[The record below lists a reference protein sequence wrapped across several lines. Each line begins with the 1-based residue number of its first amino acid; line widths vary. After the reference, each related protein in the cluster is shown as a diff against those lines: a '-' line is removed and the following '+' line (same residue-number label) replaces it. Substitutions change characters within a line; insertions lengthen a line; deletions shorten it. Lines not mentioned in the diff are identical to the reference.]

1 MKLEANSKHLL
12 AITKSKAKMYE
23 FGVEEKHHI
32 ELYREPSRLLITCI
46 GILGELAHLQARKTE
61 DEEYKANLKEQLVS
75 VGQFFDALNNAQLE
89 PDFEEYLFL
98 IGAASYY
105 LAEMPGSASV
115 LTKNLSYDITELT
128 PNYLEGLLVWLLKS
142 DIKVERY
149 HFEGSAIRVQIDNF
163 ATAYSN
169 FFNQESS
176 IEVVES
182 AGNELRKAVYE
193 LGNDREFLFVDVIIA
208 IASQKIANSAI
219 QCLPKYTD
227 LELQEWSSAIEKTD
241 FISEFWPAQK
251 LLGERQ
257 VLSGTSA
264 IVQMPTS
271 AGKTKSTEL
280 IIRSAFLAKRAS
292 VAVIVAPFRALCR
305 EISSSFQKS
314 FAGENIALNELRD
327 IPLLSAEENEF
338 IQQLIG
344 GSGFGI
350 PETPTVIVSTPEK
363 LVYLLRHEPVLAE
376 KIGLLILDEGHQ
388 FDTGQRGV
396 TFELLLASLKK
407 QVPAECQKVLI
418 SAVMSNAESIGDWL
432 NGEQGIAVSGTN
444 LLSTTRSVAFASWTT
459 KLGQLE
465 YFVEGDYSE
474 RDFFVPR
481 IIEEYELAAR
491 PRETSPRFFPSKNS
505 NGKVNV
511 SSVAAYL
518 GVRLF
523 GQGPVA
529 VFCGDKRTII
539 TICKE
544 LVDYFDRGL
553 PFQPPID
560 NSDESEIQKIRHLA
574 SLHWGEEYV
583 VTKTIALG
591 VLPHSANIPNGVR
604 VSIEWAME
612 NEKACM
618 VICTST
624 LAQGV
629 NLPIKYLIVSS
640 TFQAGEAIS
649 TRDFHNLIGRAG
661 RSGYHTEG
669 SIIFADPK
677 IYDQRL
683 NRREKWRWDRAIH
696 LLDFDN
702 AEACSSSLLEL
713 VKPMELPDLEF
724 DLFEFVQSPAQS
736 IAEIIKQA
744 EQDELDTSDFIFELK
759 KRENYVQAIE
769 SYFLAYLKDN
779 PDAEHK
785 KFIELCKDTLAYSL
799 ARAEEQ
805 SVLENVFKLIFE
817 RMESLDSPK
826 LTYFGKAILGLDQ
839 LDKIESW
846 MTANIDSL
854 RENIG
859 SSESLLRLCWP
870 LIADLGSSTLMQKVQ
885 TNHMLQETAVRW
897 IEGDSYN
904 ELLVVAKRL
913 GMKIQAKSTTR
924 NVTMENIVE
933 LADNGFGYNA
943 MLVVGA
949 LADIMEGNL
958 IADDIVEAARRLQSR
973 MRYGLSSS
981 LELWLYQKGYV
992 DREVCK
998 LLAAY
1003 LTEQG
1008 IDPENFDFGIL
1019 DSYREGLN
1027 PIVQQLPSYFYGL

>member
-23 FGVEEKHHI
+23 FGIEEKHHI
-32 ELYREPSRLLITCI
+32 ELYRDPSRLLITCI
-46 GILGELAHLQARKTE
+46 GILGELAHLQARKIE
-61 DEEYKANLKEQLVS
+61 YEEYKASLKEQLVA
-75 VGQFFDALNNAQLE
+75 VGQFFDALNNTQLE

-98 IGAASYY
+98 VGAASYY

-115 LTKNLSYDITELT
+115 LTKSLPYDINALT
-128 PNYLEGLLVWLLKS
+128 PNYLEGLLVWILKS
-142 DIKVERY
+142 DLNTARF
-149 HFEGSAIRVQIDNF
+149 HFAESAIRVQIDNF
-163 ATAYSN
+163 ADAYLG
-169 FFNQESS
+169 FFRQENGL
-176 IEVVES
+176 EVVQH
-182 AGNELRKAVYE
+182 AGNELRHAVYE

-208 IASQKIANSAI
+208 TANQKMENSAI
-219 QCLPKYTD
+219 QCLPKYTG
-227 LELQEWSSAIEKTD
+227 LELQHWNSVLGKPD

-251 LLGERQ
+251 LLGEKQ
-257 VLSGTSA
+257 VLRGVSA

-314 FAGENIALNELRD
+314 FAGENITLNELRD

-338 IQQLIG
+338 IQRLIG
-344 GSGFGI
+344 DSGLGI

-363 LVYLLRHEPVLAE
+363 LVYLLRHEPILAK

-407 QVPAECQKVLI
+407 QVPVECQKVLI

-432 NGEQGIAVSGTN
+432 NGEQGLAVSGTN
-444 LLSTTRSVAFASWTT
+444 LLSTTRSIAFASWTT

-465 YFVEGDYSE
+465 YFVEGDYTE

-491 PRETSPRFFPSKNS
+491 PRETKLRFFPSKNS
-505 NGKVNV
+505 KGKINV

-553 PFQPPID
+553 PFPPPIN
-560 NSDESEIQKIRHLA
+560 NSDEAEMQKIAYLA

-583 VTKTIALG
+583 VTKAIALG

-683 NRREKWRWDRAIH
+683 NRREKWRWDRAKH
-696 LLDFDN
+696 LLDFNN

-713 VKPMELPDLEF
+713 VKPLDFAALGF
-724 DLFEFVQSPAQS
+724 DLLGFVHSPAQT

-744 EQDELDTSDFIFELK
+744 EEDKLDISDLIFELR
-759 KRENYVQAIE
+759 KRENFVQAIE
-769 SYFLAYLKDN
+769 SYLLAYLKDN
-779 PDAEHK
+779 PEAEHEE
-785 KFIELCKDTLAYSL
+785 FIALCRDTLAYSL
-799 ARAEEQ
+799 ANEEEQ
-805 SVLENVFKLIFE
+805 NVLENVFELIFE
-817 RMESLDSPK
+817 RIKSLDDPK
-826 LTYFGKAILGLDQ
+826 LAYFGKAILGLDQ

-846 MTANIDSL
+846 MTNNINSFL
-854 RENIG
+854 ENIG

-870 LIADLGSSTLMQKVQ
+870 LIAELGSSALMQKVQ
-885 TNHMLQETAVRW
+885 TDDVLQEIAVRW

-904 ELLVVAKRL
+904 ELSVTAKRL

-933 LADNGFGYNA
+933 LTDNGFGYNA

-949 LADIMEGNL
+949 LADIMEGNA
-958 IADDIVEAARRLQSR
+958 IADDIVEAVRRLQSR
-973 MRYGLSSS
+973 MRYGLRSS
-981 LELWLYQKGYV
+981 LELWLFQKGYV

-1003 LTEQG
+1003 LIKQDV
-1008 IDPENFDFGIL
+1008 DPENFEFDIL
-1019 DSYREGLN
+1019 DAYREGLS
-1027 PIVQQLPSYFYGL
+1027 PIVQQFPSYFHGL

>member
-32 ELYREPSRLLITCI
+32 ELYRDPSRLLITCI
-46 GILGELAHLQARKTE
+46 GILGELAHLQARKIE
-61 DEEYKANLKEQLVS
+61 DEAYKASLKEQLVS

-98 IGAASYY
+98 VGAASYY

-115 LTKNLSYDITELT
+115 LTKNLSYNIIALT
-128 PNYLEGLLVWLLKS
+128 PNNLEGLLVWLLKS
-142 DIKVERY
+142 DIKVERC
-149 HFEGSAIRVQIDNF
+149 HFEDSAIRVQIDNF
-163 ATAYSN
+163 AIAYSN

-176 IEVVES
+176 IEIVES

-193 LGNDREFLFVDVIIA
+193 LNNNREFLFVDVIIA

-227 LELQEWSSAIEKTD
+227 LELQDWSLAIEKTD

-257 VLSGTSA
+257 VLRGTSA

-338 IQQLIG
+338 IKQLIG
-344 GSGFGI
+344 DRGFGI

-418 SAVMSNAESIGDWL
+418 SAVMSNAGSIGDWL

-481 IIEEYELAAR
+481 IIEEYELATR
-491 PRETSPRFFPSKNS
+491 PRETSSRFFPSKNS
-505 NGKVNV
+505 KGKINV
-511 SSVAAYL
+511 SSIAAYL

-553 PFQPPID
+553 PFSPPID
-560 NSDESEIQKIRHLA
+560 NSDEAEMQKIAYLA
-574 SLHWGEEYV
+574 SLHWGDEYV
-583 VTKTIALG
+583 VTKAIALG

-604 VSIEWAME
+604 VSIESAME

-640 TFQAGEAIS
+640 TFQGGEEIS

-683 NRREKWRWDRAIH
+683 NWREKWRWERAKR
-696 LLDFDN
+696 LLDFNN
-702 AEACSSSLLEL
+702 AEACMSSLLEL
-713 VKPMELPDLEF
+713 VKPFEVVDVEF
-724 DLFEFVQSPAQS
+724 DLLKFVQSPTET
-736 IAEIIKQA
+736 IAEMIQQA
-744 EQDELDTSDFIFELK
+744 EAVDLDTSDLIIELR
-759 KRENYVQAIE
+759 KRENLVQAIE
-769 SYFLAYLKDN
+769 SYLLAYLKDN
-779 PDAEHK
+779 PEAEHEA
-785 KFIELCKDTLAYSL
+785 FLTVCKDTLAYSL
-799 ARAEEQ
+799 ADEEEKGE
-805 SVLENVFKLIFE
+805 LERVFALIFK
-817 RMESLDSPK
+817 RIQSLDKSK
-826 LTYFGKAILGLDQ
+826 LVYFGKAILGLNQ
-839 LDKIESW
+839 LAKIEDW
-846 MTANIDSL
+846 LTNNVEGIHENIDS
-854 RENIG
+854 
-859 SSESLLRLCWP
+859 SEGLLRLCWP
-870 LIADLGSSTLMQKVQ
+870 LIAELGSSALMQKVQ
-885 TNHMLQETAVRW
+885 TDNMLQDIAVGW
-897 IEGDSYN
+897 IEGKSYK
-904 ELLVVAKRL
+904 ELLVTAKRL
-913 GMKIQAKSTTR
+913 GMKIQAKSKQI
-924 NVTMENIVE
+924 NVTMEYIVE
-933 LADNGFGYNA
+933 LTDNGFGYTA
-943 MLVVGA
+943 MLVIGA
-949 LADIMEGNL
+949 LADVMEGNL
-958 IADDIVEAARRLQSR
+958 IADNIVEAVRRLQSS
-973 MRYGLSSS
+973 MRYGLRSS
-981 LELWLYQKGYV
+981 LELWLFQKGYV

-1008 IDPENFDFGIL
+1008 VDHEKFDSGIL

-1027 PIVQQLPSYFYGL
+1027 PIVQQFPSYFHGL